1 MNPFDSTISVIEII
15 TLVVLLILL
24 IISFLLNRDSKR
36 TKAKLN
42 SCGEKLNDKEREVE
56 ELQIKYRS
64 IIDIELHIQKILD
77 EANDKADSNRSEAEA
92 ILDAAKEE
100 AYIIHAESE
109 KLNVSAREMAIDLTS
124 EAREKARVIIEI
136 STVKASDI
144 SSAINAKAES
154 IIIEAKK
161 NAEVIQINSKEL
173 NLKANQK
180 LINARETVV
189 ILTDEAR
196 VEAERIVEF
205 ANKQAQDIAGDAF
218 EAKRKADSYESAIR
232 AMKNTI
238 EGYKDDYIIP
248 NHSVL
253 DDLADEFSFKDAGE
267 QLKSARNRVKDMVKN
282 GHAGDCDYVEIHRK
296 TYAIHFAVDAF
307 NGKVDSALAKVK
319 HDNLGKIK
327 QEIIDAFALVNHNGA
342 PFRNARI
349 RQEFLDARQEELKW
363 AVSTHE
369 LRQIEL
375 AEQREIKQQIREE
388 EKARKEIEKAI
399 KEAEKE
405 ERLIQKALE
414 KARAELASANE
425 EQRRKFEIQLADLE
439 GKLTEAEERGQR
451 ALSMAQQTRRGHV
464 YVISNIGSFGE
475 NVFKIGM
482 TRRLEPL
489 DRVKELGDASV
500 PFSFDVHAMLYSEDA
515 PTLEKELHRRFERES
530 VNKVNPRKEF
540 FRTSLS
546 DIKKV
551 VEQQDIPEVHWTM
564 KAEATEYRESLAIGQ
579 VQLSLVVA

>member
-1 MNPFDSTISVIEII
+1 MEQDGSGSTIAVII
-15 TLVVLLILL
+15 TLLIFFTPLLLAWL
-24 IISFLLNRDSKR
+24 SKR
-36 TKAKLN
+36 KRKKIEVELEENKAKLN
-42 SCGEKLNDKEREVE
+42 AAEKQVEELNDK
-56 ELQIKYRS
+56 YSS
-64 IIDIELHIQKILD
+64 IIDMELHTQKLLDDAEETSASNISQSELILG
-77 EANDKADSNRSEAEA
+77 KAEAEA
-92 ILDAAKEE
+92 KELL
-100 AYIIHAESE
+100 I
-109 KLNVSAREMAIDLTS
+109 TS
-124 EAREKARVIIEI
+124 H
-136 STVKASDI
+136 S
-144 SSAINAKAES
+144 KAE
-154 IIIEAKK
+154 ALVTD
-161 NAEVIQINSKEL
+161 AELEVVNIKAESKEL
-173 NLKANQK
+173 NAKANQK
-180 LINARETVV
+180 LKDAKEKAVTLTNEAHEEANRIIELAKANAQE
-189 ILTDEAR
+189 
-196 VEAERIVEF
+196 
-205 ANKQAQDIAGDAF
+205 IAGDAYD
-218 EAKRKADSYESAIR
+218 AKLKAGSYETAIR

-253 DDLADEFSFKDAGE
+253 DDLAEEFSFKDAGA
-267 QLKSARNRVKDMVKN
+267 QLKQARKRVKDMVKQ
-282 GHAGDCDYVEIHRK
+282 GHAGDCDYVEAHRK

-319 HDNLGKIK
+319 HDNFGKIK

-342 PFRNARI
+342 PFRSARI
-349 RQEFLDARQEELKW
+349 NQAYLDARQEELKW

-388 EKARKEIEKAI
+388 EKARKEMEKAI

-414 KARAELASANE
+414 KARAELANANE
-425 EQRRKFEIQLADLE
+425 EQRKEFEAQLADLE
-439 GKLTEAEERGQR
+439 GKLEEAEERGQR

-464 YVISNIGSFGE
+464 YVISNVGSFGE

-515 PTLEKELHRRFERES
+515 PNLEKELHRRFNRES

-540 FRTSLS
+540 FRTSLAE
-546 DIKKV
+546 IKQMV
-551 VEQQDIPEVHWTM
+551 DNQGIADVHWTM
-564 KAEATEYRESLAIGQ
+564 KAEAAEYRESLAIEAAQ
-579 VQLSLVVA
+579 QEENVA

>member
-1 MNPFDSTISVIEII
+1 MGQDGSGSTIAVII
-15 TLVVLLILL
+15 TLLIFFIPLLFAWL
-24 IISFLLNRDSKR
+24 SKR
-36 TKAKLN
+36 KCKKVEAELEESKSKLN
-42 SCGEKLNDKEREVE
+42 AAEKQVEELNDK
-56 ELQIKYRS
+56 YS
-64 IIDIELHIQKILD
+64 PIIDMELHIKQLLD
-77 EANDKADSNRSEAEA
+77 EAKEVSASNISQSEIILGKAEA
-92 ILDAAKEE
+92 KAKELS
-100 AYIIHAESE
+100 I
-109 KLNVSAREMAIDLTS
+109 TS
-124 EAREKARVIIEI
+124 HSK
-136 STVKASDI
+136 
-144 SSAINAKAES
+144 AKALVTD
-154 IIIEAKK
+154 
-161 NAEVIQINSKEL
+161 AELEVVNIKSESKEL
-173 NLKANQK
+173 NAKANQK
-180 LINARETVV
+180 LKDIKDKVV
-189 ILTDEAR
+189 VLTNEAHE
-196 VEAERIVEF
+196 EANRIIELAKV
-205 ANKQAQDIAGDAF
+205 QAQEIAGDAYD
-218 EAKRKADSYESAIR
+218 AKLKADSYESAIR

-253 DDLADEFSFKDAGE
+253 DDLAEEFSFKDAGE
-267 QLKSARNRVKDMVKN
+267 QLKQARKRVKDMVKQ
-282 GHAGDCDYVEIHRK
+282 GHAGDCDYVEAHRK

-319 HDNLGKIK
+319 HDNFGKIK
-327 QEIIDAFALVNHNGA
+327 QEITDAFALVNHNGA

-349 RQEFLDARQEELKW
+349 NQTFLDARQEELKW

-388 EKARKEIEKAI
+388 EKARKEMEKAI

-414 KARAELASANE
+414 KARAELANANE
-425 EQRRKFEIQLADLE
+425 EQRIEFEAQLAELE
-439 GKLTEAEERGQR
+439 GKLEEAEERGQR

-464 YVISNIGSFGE
+464 YVISNVGSFGE

-515 PTLEKELHRRFERES
+515 PSLEKDLHRRFNRES

-540 FRTSLS
+540 FRTSLAE
-546 DIKKV
+546 IKQV
-551 VEQQDIPEVHWTM
+551 VDNQGITDVHWTM
-564 KAEATEYRESLAIGQ
+564 KAEAAEYRESLAIEAAQ
-579 VQLSLVVA
+579 QEENVA

>member
-1 MNPFDSTISVIEII
+1 MEQDGSGSTIAVII
-15 TLVVLLILL
+15 TLLIFFTPLLLAWL
-24 IISFLLNRDSKR
+24 SKR
-36 TKAKLN
+36 KRKKIEAELEKNKTKLN
-42 SCGEKLNDKEREVE
+42 AAEKQVEKLNN
-56 ELQIKYRS
+56 KYS
-64 IIDIELHIQKILD
+64 PIIDMELHTQQLLD
-77 EANDKADSNRSEAEA
+77 EAEETSASNISQSEIILGKAEAEA
-92 ILDAAKEE
+92 KELS
-100 AYIIHAESE
+100 IISHS
-109 KLNVSAREMAIDLTS
+109 
-124 EAREKARVIIEI
+124 
-136 STVKASDI
+136 
-144 SSAINAKAES
+144 KAE
-154 IIIEAKK
+154 ALVTD
-161 NAEVIQINSKEL
+161 AELEVVNIKAESKEL
-173 NLKANQK
+173 NAKANLK
-180 LINARETVV
+180 LKDAKEKVV
-189 ILTDEAR
+189 VLTNEAHE
-196 VEAERIVEF
+196 EANRIIEL
-205 ANKQAQDIAGDAF
+205 AKDQAQEIAGDAYD
-218 EAKRKADSYESAIR
+218 AKLKADSYESAIR

-267 QLKSARNRVKDMVKN
+267 QLKQARKRVKDMVKQ
-282 GHAGDCDYVEIHRK
+282 GHAGDCDYVEAHRK

-319 HDNLGKIK
+319 HDNFGKIK

-342 PFRNARI
+342 PFRSARI
-349 RQEFLDARQEELKW
+349 NQTFLDARQEELKW

-388 EKARKEIEKAI
+388 EKARKEMEKAI
-399 KEAEKE
+399 KDAEKE

-414 KARAELASANE
+414 KARAELANANE
-425 EQRRKFEIQLADLE
+425 EQRKEFEAQLADLE
-439 GKLTEAEERGQR
+439 SKLEEAEERGQR

-464 YVISNIGSFGE
+464 YVISNVGSFGE

-515 PTLEKELHRRFERES
+515 PALEKDLHRRFNRES

-540 FRTSLS
+540 FRTSLAE
-546 DIKKV
+546 IKQMVDLKGV
-551 VEQQDIPEVHWTM
+551 TEVHWTM
-564 KAEATEYRESLAIGQ
+564 KAEAAEYRESLAIAAAEQ
-579 VQLSLVVA
+579 EESVA

>member
-1 MNPFDSTISVIEII
+1 MKLKDILMEQTGSGSAIAVII
-15 TLVVLLILL
+15 TLLIFFTPLLLAWL
-24 IISFLLNRDSKR
+24 SKR
-36 TKAKLN
+36 KRKKIEAELEESKSKLTAAEN
-42 SCGEKLNDKEREVE
+42 QVEELNDKYS
-56 ELQIKYRS
+56 L
-64 IIDIELHIQKILD
+64 IINMELHTQKLLDDAEETAASNISQSELILG
-77 EANDKADSNRSEAEA
+77 KAEAEA
-92 ILDAAKEE
+92 KELS
-100 AYIIHAESE
+100 I
-109 KLNVSAREMAIDLTS
+109 TS
-124 EAREKARVIIEI
+124 H
-136 STVKASDI
+136 S
-144 SSAINAKAES
+144 KAE
-154 IIIEAKK
+154 ALVTD
-161 NAEVIQINSKEL
+161 AELEVVNIKAESKEL
-173 NLKANQK
+173 NAKANQK
-180 LINARETVV
+180 LKDAKEKVV
-189 ILTDEAR
+189 TLTNDAHEEAN
-196 VEAERIVEF
+196 RIIEL
-205 ANKQAQDIAGDAF
+205 AKAKAQEIAGDAYD
-218 EAKRKADSYESAIR
+218 AKLKADSYESAIR

-253 DDLADEFSFKDAGE
+253 DDLADEFSFKDAGA
-267 QLKSARNRVKDMVKN
+267 QLKQARKRVKDMVKQ
-282 GHAGDCDYVEIHRK
+282 GHAGDCDYVEAHRK

-319 HDNLGKIK
+319 HDNFGKIK

-342 PFRNARI
+342 PFRSARI
-349 RQEFLDARQEELKW
+349 NQTFLDARQEELKW

-388 EKARKEIEKAI
+388 EKARKEMEKAI

-414 KARAELASANE
+414 KARAELANANE
-425 EQRRKFEIQLADLE
+425 EQRKEFEAQLADLE
-439 GKLTEAEERGQR
+439 GKLEEAEERGQR

-464 YVISNIGSFGE
+464 YVISNVGSFGE

-515 PTLEKELHRRFERES
+515 PTLEKELHRRFNRES

-540 FRTSLS
+540 FRTSLAE
-546 DIKKV
+546 IKQMV
-551 VEQQDIPEVHWTM
+551 DNQGIADVHWTM
-564 KAEATEYRESLAIGQ
+564 KAEAAEYRESLAIEAAQ
-579 VQLSLVVA
+579 QEENVA

>member
-1 MNPFDSTISVIEII
+1 M
-15 TLVVLLILL
+15 VVLTNEAHEEA
-24 IISFLLNRDSKR
+24 NR
-36 TKAKLN
+36 
-42 SCGEKLNDKEREVE
+42 
-56 ELQIKYRS
+56 I
-64 IIDIELHIQKILD
+64 IEL
-77 EANDKADSNRSEAEA
+77 
-92 ILDAAKEE
+92 AK
-100 AYIIHAESE
+100 
-109 KLNVSAREMAIDLTS
+109 D
-124 EAREKARVIIEI
+124 
-136 STVKASDI
+136 
-144 SSAINAKAES
+144 
-154 IIIEAKK
+154 
-161 NAEVIQINSKEL
+161 
-173 NLKANQK
+173 
-180 LINARETVV
+180 
-189 ILTDEAR
+189 
-196 VEAERIVEF
+196 
-205 ANKQAQDIAGDAF
+205 QAQEIAGDAYD
-218 EAKRKADSYESAIR
+218 AKLKADSYESAIR

-267 QLKSARNRVKDMVKN
+267 QLKQARKRVKDMVKQ
-282 GHAGDCDYVEIHRK
+282 GHAGDCDYVEAHRK

-319 HDNLGKIK
+319 HDNFGKIK

-342 PFRNARI
+342 PFRSARI
-349 RQEFLDARQEELKW
+349 NQTFLDARQEELKW

-388 EKARKEIEKAI
+388 EKARKEMEKAI
-399 KEAEKE
+399 KDAEKE

-414 KARAELASANE
+414 KARAELANANE
-425 EQRRKFEIQLADLE
+425 EQRKEFEAQLADLE
-439 GKLTEAEERGQR
+439 SKLEEAEERGQR

-464 YVISNIGSFGE
+464 YVISNVGSFGE

-515 PTLEKELHRRFERES
+515 PTLEKELHRRFNRES

-540 FRTSLS
+540 FRTSLAE
-546 DIKKV
+546 IKQMV
-551 VEQQDIPEVHWTM
+551 DNQGIADVHWTM
-564 KAEATEYRESLAIGQ
+564 KAEAAEYRESLAIEAAQ
-579 VQLSLVVA
+579 QEENVA

>member
-1 MNPFDSTISVIEII
+1 MEQDGSGSTIAVII
-15 TLVVLLILL
+15 TLLIFFTPLLLAWL
-24 IISFLLNRDSKR
+24 SKR
-36 TKAKLN
+36 KRKNIEAELEENKAKLN
-42 SCGEKLNDKEREVE
+42 AAEKQVEELNDK
-56 ELQIKYRS
+56 YS
-64 IIDIELHIQKILD
+64 PIIDMELHTQKLLDDAEETSASNISQSELILG
-77 EANDKADSNRSEAEA
+77 KAEAEA
-92 ILDAAKEE
+92 KELL
-100 AYIIHAESE
+100 I
-109 KLNVSAREMAIDLTS
+109 TS
-124 EAREKARVIIEI
+124 H
-136 STVKASDI
+136 S
-144 SSAINAKAES
+144 KAEALVS
-154 IIIEAKK
+154 D
-161 NAEVIQINSKEL
+161 AELEVVNIKAESKEL
-173 NLKANQK
+173 NAKANQK
-180 LINARETVV
+180 LKDAKEKAVTLTNEAHEEANRIIELAKANAQE
-189 ILTDEAR
+189 
-196 VEAERIVEF
+196 
-205 ANKQAQDIAGDAF
+205 IAGDAYD
-218 EAKRKADSYESAIR
+218 AKLKADSYETAIR

-253 DDLADEFSFKDAGE
+253 DDLAEEFSFKDSGA
-267 QLKSARNRVKDMVKN
+267 QLKQARKRVKDMVKQ
-282 GHAGDCDYVEIHRK
+282 GHAGDCDYVEAHRK

-319 HDNLGKIK
+319 HDNFGKIK

-342 PFRNARI
+342 PFRSARI
-349 RQEFLDARQEELKW
+349 NQAYLDARQEELKW

-388 EKARKEIEKAI
+388 EKARKEMEKVI

-414 KARAELASANE
+414 KARAELANANE
-425 EQRRKFEIQLADLE
+425 EQRKEFEAQLADLE
-439 GKLTEAEERGQR
+439 GKLEEAEERGQR

-515 PTLEKELHRRFERES
+515 PNLEKELHRRFNRES

-540 FRTSLS
+540 FRTSLAE
-546 DIKKV
+546 IKQV
-551 VEQQDIPEVHWTM
+551 VDSQDTTDVHWTM
-564 KAEATEYRESLAIGQ
+564 KAEAAEYRESLAIEAAEREEN
-579 VQLSLVVA
+579 VA

>member
-1 MNPFDSTISVIEII
+1 MGQDGSGSTIAVII
-15 TLVVLLILL
+15 TLLIFFIPLLFAWL
-24 IISFLLNRDSKR
+24 SKR
-36 TKAKLN
+36 KRKKVEAELEESKSKLN
-42 SCGEKLNDKEREVE
+42 AAEKKVEELNDK
-56 ELQIKYRS
+56 YS
-64 IIDIELHIQKILD
+64 PIIDMELHIQQLLD
-77 EANDKADSNRSEAEA
+77 EAKEVSASNIFQSEIILGKAEA
-92 ILDAAKEE
+92 KAKELSITSYSK
-100 AYIIHAESE
+100 AKDLVTDAELEVVNIKSE
-109 KLNVSAREMAIDLTS
+109 
-124 EAREKARVIIEI
+124 
-136 STVKASDI
+136 
-144 SSAINAKAES
+144 
-154 IIIEAKK
+154 
-161 NAEVIQINSKEL
+161 SKEL
-173 NLKANQK
+173 NAKANQK
-180 LINARETVV
+180 LKDIKDKVV
-189 ILTDEAR
+189 VLTNEAHE
-196 VEAERIVEF
+196 EANRIIELAKV
-205 ANKQAQDIAGDAF
+205 QAQEIAGDAYD
-218 EAKRKADSYESAIR
+218 AKLKADSYESAIR

-253 DDLADEFSFKDAGE
+253 DDLAEEFSFKDAGE
-267 QLKSARNRVKDMVKN
+267 QLKQARKRVKDMVKQ
-282 GHAGDCDYVEIHRK
+282 GHAGDCDYVETHRK

-319 HDNLGKIK
+319 HDNFGKIK
-327 QEIIDAFALVNHNGA
+327 QEITDAFALVNHNGA

-349 RQEFLDARQEELKW
+349 NQTFLDARQEELKW

-388 EKARKEIEKAI
+388 EKARKEMEKAI

-414 KARAELASANE
+414 KSRAELANANE
-425 EQRRKFEIQLADLE
+425 EQRIEFEAQLAELE
-439 GKLTEAEERGQR
+439 GKLEEAEERGQR

-464 YVISNIGSFGE
+464 YVISNVGSFGE

-515 PTLEKELHRRFERES
+515 PALEKDLHRRFNRES

-540 FRTSLS
+540 FRTSLAE
-546 DIKKV
+546 IKQV
-551 VEQQDIPEVHWTM
+551 VNNQGITDVHWTM
-564 KAEATEYRESLAIGQ
+564 KAEAAEYRESLAIEAAQ
-579 VQLSLVVA
+579 QEENVA

>member
-1 MNPFDSTISVIEII
+1 MEQTGSGSAVAVII
-15 TLVVLLILL
+15 TLLIFLTPL
-24 IISFLLNRDSKR
+24 IFAWLSKR
-36 TKAKLN
+36 KRKKVESELEE
-42 SCGEKLNDKEREVE
+42 SKDKLNDLQKQLKESRQEISRGKSKVT
-56 ELQIKYRS
+56 ELNDKYS
-64 IIDIELHIQKILD
+64 PIIDMESHTKQLLD
-77 EANDKADSNRSEAEA
+77 EAEKKVKNNR
-92 ILDAAKEE
+92 
-100 AYIIHAESE
+100 HESE
-109 KLNVSAREMAIDLTS
+109 RLLASAEKEANKVSVNSHARADKLIADAEQEVVNI
-124 EAREKARVIIEI
+124 
-136 STVKASDI
+136 
-144 SSAINAKAES
+144 KAES
-154 IIIEAKK
+154 KDL
-161 NAEVIQINSKEL
+161 NA
-173 NLKANQK
+173 KANQK
-180 LINARETVV
+180 LKDAKEKV
-189 ILTDEAR
+189 LTLTNEAH
-196 VEAERIVEF
+196 EESSRIIKL
-205 ANKQAQDIAGDAF
+205 ANKSAQEIAGDAYD
-218 EAKRKADSYESAIR
+218 AKLKADSYESAIR

-253 DDLADEFSFKDAGE
+253 DDLADEFSFKDAGA
-267 QLKSARNRVKDMVKN
+267 QLKQARKRVKDMVKE
-282 GHAGDCDYVEIHRK
+282 GHAGDCDYVEAHRK

-319 HDNLGKIK
+319 HDNFGKIK

-342 PFRNARI
+342 PFRSARI
-349 RQEFLDARQEELKW
+349 NQTFLDARQEELKW

-388 EKARKEIEKAI
+388 EKARKEMEKAI

-414 KARAELASANE
+414 KARAELANANE
-425 EQRRKFEIQLADLE
+425 EQRKEFEAQLADLE
-439 GKLTEAEERGQR
+439 GKLEEAEERGQR

-464 YVISNIGSFGE
+464 YVISNVGSFGE

-515 PTLEKELHRRFERES
+515 PTLEKELHRRFNRES

-540 FRTSLS
+540 FRTSLAE
-546 DIKKV
+546 IKQMV
-551 VEQQDIPEVHWTM
+551 DNQGIADVHWTM
-564 KAEATEYRESLAIGQ
+564 KAEAAEYRESLAIEAAQ
-579 VQLSLVVA
+579 QEEYVA